1 MLHTRHKFSK
11 EIALKVFYFHFFV
24 ILRNGRRYIGHRY
37 GNYRGLLTRASGWH
51 DGRKKSKSGGS
62 EGRKKTSLEKVKL
75 MKESVFANL
84 GKRGTVSAKE
94 RSTVKS
100 VPGENKKIFIYNFF
114 P

>member
-1 MLHTRHKFSK
+1 MGRGSLGSAVLPPLALESDPQRRESEPRHKNK
-11 EIALKVFYFHFFV
+11 PHP
-24 ILRNGRRYIGHRY
+24 
-37 GNYRGLLTRASGWH
+37 
-51 DGRKKSKSGGS
+51 KSKSGGN

-84 GKRGTVSAKE
+84 GKRGTVSGKE

>member
-1 MLHTRHKFSK
+1 LSCPPSLWNR
-11 EIALKVFYFHFFV
+11 I
-24 ILRNGRRYIGHRY
+24 HRDESQS
-37 GNYRGLLTRASGWH
+37 RGTKQAH
-51 DGRKKSKSGGS
+51 QKSKSGGN

-84 GKRGTVSAKE
+84 GKRGTVSGKE

-100 VPGENKKIFIYNFF
+100 VPEENKKIFIYNFF